1 MEIILRQDVDGLG
14 FEGDIVK
21 VARGYARNFLIPK
34 GMALEATP
42 KNLKSLELIRKKIE
56 SRKIKA
62 REEAEKLKER
72 LEDTVLAFTQKAGEE
87 GKLYGSVTSMDI
99 ASELEKQG
107 LMIDR
112 RKIELPRPIKTLGDF
127 EVPVKVYPEVTAVL
141 KVVVN
146 PEKQTEESA

>member
-1 MEIILRQDVDGLG
+1 MNL
-14 FEGDIVK
+14 
-21 VARGYARNFLIPK
+21 
-34 GMALEATP
+34 T